1 MIHRLT
7 HVLLGAA
14 LILPAN
20 ATEPTENRG
29 ELFKDWR
36 TKLASASESLAA
48 GDDERAG
55 ELYRSVLEESRIRG
69 ENGILVARAA
79 DGLADLHRAR
89 HRFELAVP
97 LYERSAAMW
106 TRLLGDSQ
114 PRRAVTLHNLG
125 ICYVELADW
134 PAAEE
139 VLLQALSVWREH
151 GEPQRMRETQQVLD
165 AALERRT
172 IPWGAETR

>member
-20 ATEPTENRG
+20 ATEPTKNRG

-36 TKLASASESLAA
+36 ARLASAAESFAA

-79 DGLADLHRAR
+79 DGLADLHRTR
-89 HRFELAVP
+89 HRFELAAP

-151 GEPQRMRETQQVLD
+151 GEPERMRETQQVLD